1 MNKDVINITGTGSG
15 KEDKVVVNV
24 KSGKDMNINV
34 HHITRVEGH
43 GNIVV
48 NIKHGI
54 IEKCQWQVP
63 EAPRFF
69 EAMVRGRRYD
79 DIQTI
84 VTRICGICSI
94 SHSLVATKA
103 VEDALGLTVSEQT
116 DLVRH
121 LMHYS
126 EQLQSHVLHVGYLVA
141 PDLFGE
147 KSVVPLVPKAT
158 EAVKKIIKA
167 HRVANQMSALLAGR
181 ITHPITLT
189 PGGMTKVPTEQELRD
204 LKAALENIVPDLV
217 DICKVVLSVAGGLP
231 NFERPTEYVSLKQTH
246 PSFKSNLSAYSFYH
260 GDITSTD
267 LNGQPDMP
275 VSKWESVANEYVV
288 AQSTAKW
295 AKWHRQSYFAGALA
309 RFNNQ
314 AEHLSTLGKTVAD
327 MFGLKKGCVNPYMN
341 SVAQLAEAAHV
352 VEASLELIDILLTR
366 GTKFEPV
373 KVNLRAGRGYAAVE
387 APRGILFHAY
397 EFDKKGECTWGNC
410 CIPTNQNHANIQA
423 DFEKLV
429 PQFMEEGEDALR
441 QKMEMLVR
449 AYDPCISC
457 STHYLNVEFVK

>member
-1 MNKDVINITGTGSG
+1 MTKNI
-15 KEDKVVVNV
+15 
-24 KSGKDMNINV
+24 NINV
-34 HHITRVEGH
+34 HHLTRVEGH

-48 NIKHGI
+48 DIAKGK

-84 VTRICGICSI
+84 VSRICGICSI

-103 VEDALGLTVSEQT
+103 VEDALGLKVSEQT

-158 EAVKKIIKA
+158 EAVKTIIKA
-167 HRVANQMSALLAGR
+167 HRVANQMSALIAGR
-181 ITHPITLT
+181 ITHPVTLT
-189 PGGMTKVPTEQELRD
+189 PGGMTRVPSEEELRA
-204 LKAALENIVPDLV
+204 LKKELEAIVPDLV
-217 DICKVVLSVAGGLP
+217 TICQVVLSVAGGLP
-231 NFERPTEYVSLKQTH
+231 NFTRETEYVSLWQNDSRYKGT
-246 PSFKSNLSAYSFYH
+246 LSEYTFYH
-260 GDITSTD
+260 GDIISTD
-267 LNGQPDMP
+267 CDGKGTVP

-288 AQSTAKW
+288 PQSTAKW
-295 AKWHRQSYFAGALA
+295 AKWHRDSYAAGALA

-314 AEHLSTLGKTVAD
+314 AELLSPLGKTVAG
-327 MFGLKKGCVNPYMN
+327 MFGLKKGCCNPFMN

-352 VEASLELIDILLTR
+352 VEASLEIIDKLLTK
-366 GTKFEPV
+366 GTKFEKA
-373 KVNLRAGRGYAAVE
+373 KVTPKAGRGHAGIE
-387 APRGILFHAY
+387 APRGILFHSY
-397 EFDKKGECTWGNC
+397 EFDKNGECVWGNC
-410 CIPTNQNHANIQA
+410 CIPTNQNHANIQL

-429 PQFMEEGEDALR
+429 PEFMHEGEDALR

-449 AYDPCISC
+449 SYDPCVSC
-457 STHYLNVEFVK
+457 STHYLDIEFVR